1 MSSILDPQGVMKI
14 LEDRTV
20 EKINSFFPLVGRKQ
34 TLIAK
39 KVYTAG
45 NTDLDDIASQK
56 RARLRNRTWSQ
67 GIYGDFDLVD
77 NETGSVVDSATNVKV
92 AAVPKITRRYSYI
105 VDGTEYQVDN
115 QWRLK
120 SGVYARRKAN
130 GQLESQ
136 FNLSEGRGFRLGFD
150 PGKKRFSMGYKSA
163 NVQLLPVLQAL
174 GIKDETIR
182 EAWGPELY
190 ARSVADKK
198 RGEVV
203 KLAKQLSRGA
213 TPANDTEAAEIV
225 KEAYSKTALRE
236 DTTAI
241 TLGAAFDKVSG
252 GSLLASSTKLLAI
265 NRGEKEVDNRDS
277 LRFKELWSINDHIP
291 ERIGNSE
298 RRIKYKLGNNL
309 DRKDNI
315 RAIITPDVFNIPIK
329 SFFTSGSL
337 AQQTS
342 QVNPVDMLG
351 GFLRTTIMGQGGI
364 ANEQAVSDDA
374 KLIDSSHLGFIDP
387 VHTPEGKRSGI
398 AGHLALGVKKKG
410 TTPMITLYDTKSGSY
425 VDKSPAE
432 LANKAIAFP
441 DQYDFSG
448 KKPKAVDDLV
458 TVMRKDGG
466 DPEKI
471 SSDEV
476 DYILRSPKQMF
487 SITANLIPFLPS
499 DQANRAG
506 MATRHM
512 EQSVALKD
520 REQPL
525 VQVVSGNP
533 DPRFKTWENIVGSFT
548 SHNSPVSG
556 TVSSVSNSKI
566 TVVDAKGNKSEIPLY
581 DNFPLNDKKAFISS
595 NPLVKKGDK
604 VKAGQT
610 LADTNFTKDGT
621 LAMGTNLRVG
631 YLPYKGLVFEDGI
644 VISESAAKK
653 LTSEHLHKNR
663 AYVEKSMQVGLKK
676 FRANFPGA
684 ISDENATKLDEDGVI
699 KKGQRVDPGDTLMT
713 VLQKTEPSK
722 DQALLKGIHKSLVRP
737 FKDKSVAW
745 GKPYAGT
752 VTDVVRNGREIMVY
766 VKTEE
771 PADVG
776 DKLTGRHG
784 NKGVITAVIPD
795 EEMPTDGDGNALQII
810 YNPSGVPGRINLGQV
825 LETSLAKVADKNGE
839 PYAVE
844 NFQPDGGKKII
855 RVKEHTRTI
864 QTKEGP
870 KQVTIKAHDR
880 EVGYQEQ
887 VKKILDKEGIS
898 ETTELFDPV
907 TGKSLG
913 EVLVGK
919 QYTLK
924 LLHQIDKKLRARAHG
939 YGHDYDANLVPKGG
953 GETGAAQRFGE
964 LGLYAMLAHGAT
976 ANIRDALTYK
986 SDKQQDDIWTAVQT
1000 GQILPSPKP
1009 TFAYEK
1015 FLAYMSALGLN
1026 VEKEGNGLVVSPLTD
1041 KQILETSS
1049 GEITD
1054 GSRVIRGKDLKP
1066 EKGGLFDEEV
1076 TGGPGG
1082 NNWSHIALGTAM
1094 PNPMFEKGVRS
1105 LLGITGKEYDA
1116 VMEGKK
1122 GIAEDGSVVSSDKE
1136 SMSGPQ
1142 GLVAALGLVNV
1153 DKELAEAKEE
1163 IKTAR
1168 RGELD
1173 KLNKKIKYLLMLKNN
1188 GLSADEAYGINN
1200 VPVLPP
1206 IFRPITAMEG
1216 GDLNIDGTNMLYRDI
1231 AMLNQKLKEAD
1242 GVLPEEATARL
1253 RGDLYN
1259 AVDALMGV
1267 SAPSESAT
1275 TLDGQARPPGILTIL
1290 SGRNSPKQSF
1300 FHKRILDRKQDISMR
1315 SVIVPDMDLH
1325 LDELGLPRKGAMKI
1339 YRPFVVKEL
1348 VSMGYTPLKARE
1360 EIEKNS
1366 SLANRALEVAVN
1378 KRPVLFKRDPVL
1390 HKFGIMAFKP
1400 KLHDEKSIHIHP
1412 LVTGG
1417 FNADFDG
1424 DTMAVFVPVSQEA
1437 VDEAYKMMPS
1447 KNLYNP
1453 ATGRVMY
1460 QPSLEGQLGLYLM
1473 TSLGKKTS
1481 KKFADQKEAL
1491 AAAEKGEIS
1500 MTDVVD
1506 MGGMKTTAGRVLFNN
1521 ALPTKVRSDELLT
1534 DPKMVM
1540 GKGLLQKVLRDVAK
1554 KTPAEFQQ
1562 TADRIKDLGFGH
1574 AYNTG
1579 FSFDLDD
1586 FNTLTGIRDKHMK
1599 AARVKER
1606 SIRKKQKMKLIS
1618 AKAAD
1623 AQIVDLYTSVTASM
1637 SEEAKKSLD
1646 KQGNKLRAMNKAGVK
1661 PAWGQLQQMLLGPML
1676 LENAQGRVIPVPV
1689 DRSYSEGLRSSD
1701 YFVASSGARKGLIE
1715 KVQSVQKPGAL
1726 NKQLANTAISYIV
1739 TENNCGT
1746 SKGIALDVSDTD
1758 LVDRFTAKPIKLL
1771 GGLVPANTAITPALL
1786 AKMKSGKTSKIVAR
1800 SPLKCE
1806 SKKGICSHCYGL
1818 SDGGRPLEVGTNI
1831 GLIAGTSLGERGTQL
1846 SMKTFHGGGIVGANS
1861 GVVGGI
1867 DRISQLLKMPA
1878 ILPNAA
1884 TLSPVT
1890 ATISKVVES
1899 PVGGFDIS
1907 IGDESVYVPS
1917 GRTLTVGVGD
1927 KVKKGQR
1934 MSSGIIEPRDLLDK
1948 TNVDTVQAYI
1958 AGEIDKVYKSE
1969 GIKRRNI
1976 EVVTK
1981 AVTNLGRVTDPGDSS
1996 FVRNDYISL
2005 SHAAALNRSGKL
2017 KNPLRVTPTLRGIET
2032 LPLDQSTDWIA
2043 RLQYRKL
2050 KETFIRAANEGW
2062 ESDLHGTHP
2071 APGIAFS
2078 AEFGK
2083 KREGEGGPY

>member
-1 MSSILDPQGVMKI
+1 MSNILDPQGVMKT

-20 EKINSFFPLVGRKQ
+20 EKINSFFPMVGRKQ
-34 TLIAK
+34 TLVARNL
-39 KVYTAG
+39 YTTG
-45 NTDLDDIASQK
+45 DVDIDDIASQK
-56 RARLRNRTWSQ
+56 RARLRNRTWAQ
-67 GIYGDFDLVD
+67 GVYGDFDLVD
-77 NETGSVVDSATNVKV
+77 NETGKTVDSVNKVKV
-92 AAVPKITRRYSYI
+92 AALPKITRRYSFI

-130 GQLESQ
+130 GELESQ
-136 FNLSEGRGFRLGFD
+136 FNLAEGRGFRLGFD
-150 PGKKRFSMGYKSA
+150 PTRRRFLMGYGSA

-174 GIKDETIR
+174 GVKDETIR
-182 EAWGPELY
+182 AAWGPELY

-203 KLAKQLSRGA
+203 KLAKQLSRGPV
-213 TPANDTEAAEIV
+213 PANDTEAAAIV
-225 KEAYSKTALRE
+225 RDAYEKTSLRE

-241 TLGAAFDKVSG
+241 TLGAPYSKVSG
-252 GSLLASSTKLLAI
+252 GSLLASSKKLLAI
-265 NRGEKEVDNRDS
+265 NRGEAEVDNRDS
-277 LRFKELWSINDHIP
+277 LRFKELWSVNDHIP
-291 ERIGNSE
+291 ERIGNSA
-298 RRIKYKLGNNL
+298 RRIKYKLGNNI
-309 DRKDNI
+309 DRKDSI
-315 RAIITPDVFNIPIK
+315 RAIVTPDVFNVPIK
-329 SFFTSGSL
+329 NFFTSGQL

-342 QVNPVDMLG
+342 QVNPIDMVG

-364 ANEQAVSDDA
+364 ANDQAVSDDA
-374 KLIDSSHLGFIDP
+374 KLIDSSHIGFIDP

-398 AGHLALGVKKKG
+398 SGHLSLGVMKDGK
-410 TTPMITLYDTKSGSY
+410 TPKIKLFDVKAGAY
-425 VDKSPAE
+425 VDKSPSE
-432 LANKAIAFP
+432 LANKAVAFP

-448 KKPKAVDDLV
+448 KKPKALDDLI
-458 TVMRKDGG
+458 TVVKKDGG

-471 SSDEV
+471 SAGEV

-512 EQSVALKD
+512 EQAVALKD

-533 DPRFKTWENIVGSFT
+533 DPRFKTWENIMGSFT

-556 TVSSVSNSKI
+556 TVLSVGKSKI
-566 TVVDAKGNKSEIPLY
+566 TLVDGKGQKSEVPLY

-595 NPLVKKGDK
+595 IPLVKKGDT

-631 YLPYKGLVFEDGI
+631 YIPYKGQVFEDGI
-644 VISESAAKK
+644 VISESASKK

-663 AYVEKSMQVGLKK
+663 SFVEKNMQIGLKK

-684 ISDENATKLDEDGVI
+684 VSDENAAKLDEDGVI

-722 DQALLKGIHKSLVRP
+722 EQAMLKGIHKSLVKP
-737 FKDKSVAW
+737 FKDKSVSW
-745 GKPYAGT
+745 EKPYSGV
-752 VTDVVRNGREIMVY
+752 VTDVIRNGREIMVY

-771 PADVG
+771 SADVG

-795 EEMPTDGDGNALQII
+795 EEMPRDADGNPLQII

-825 LETSLAKVADKNGE
+825 LETCLGKVADKNGE

-844 NFQPDGGKKII
+844 NFQSSGQKKVI

-870 KQVTIKAHDR
+870 KQITIQAHDR
-880 EVGYQEQ
+880 EVGYQER
-887 VKKILDKEGIS
+887 VKKILEEEGVS
-898 ETTELFDPV
+898 ETTELFDPI

-913 EVLVGK
+913 PVLVGK

-924 LLHQIDKKLRARAHG
+924 LVHQIDKKLRARAHG

-986 SDKQQDDIWTAVQT
+986 SDKQQDEIWTAIQT
-1000 GQILPSPKP
+1000 GQILPGPKP
-1009 TFAYEK
+1009 SFAYEK

-1049 GEITD
+1049 GELKE

-1066 EKGGLFDEEV
+1066 EKGGLFDEEI

-1082 NNWSHIALGTAM
+1082 NKWSHIALGTAM
-1094 PNPMFEKGVRS
+1094 PNPMFEKSVRS
-1105 LLGITGKEYDA
+1105 LLGLTGKEYDA
-1116 VMEGKK
+1116 VMAGEK
-1122 GIAEDGSVVSSDKE
+1122 GIAEDGSVTSVDKAAVT
-1136 SMSGPQ
+1136 GPQ
-1142 GLVAALGLVNV
+1142 GLVAALAAVNV
-1153 DKELAEAKEE
+1153 GEDLAKAKED

-1168 RGELD
+1168 RTELD
-1173 KLNKKIKYLLMLKNN
+1173 KLNKKIKYLLMLKKNN
-1188 GLSADEAYGINN
+1188 LSAQEAYSISN

-1206 IFRPITAMEG
+1206 IFRPVTAMEG

-1231 AMLNQKLKEAD
+1231 AMLNQKLKQAD
-1242 GVLPEEATARL
+1242 GVLPEEATAKL
-1253 RGDLYN
+1253 RADLYD
-1259 AVDALMGV
+1259 AVDALMGA
-1267 SAPSESAT
+1267 SSPTEGAT

-1339 YRPFVVKEL
+1339 FRPFVVKEL
-1348 VSMGYTPLKARE
+1348 VNMGYTPLKARE
-1360 EIEKNS
+1360 EIERNS

-1390 HKFGIMAFKP
+1390 HKFGIMGFKA
-1400 KLHDEKSIHIHP
+1400 KLHDEKAIHIHP

-1447 KNLYNP
+1447 KNLFNP

-1473 TSLGKKTS
+1473 TTMGKAVS
-1481 KKFADQKEAL
+1481 DKFSTQKEAL
-1491 AAAEKGEIS
+1491 AAAEKGSINL
-1500 MTDVVD
+1500 TDVVD
-1506 MGGMKTTAGRVLFNN
+1506 VGGLKTTAGRILFNN
-1521 ALPTKVRSDELLT
+1521 ALPTKVRSDEILT
-1534 DPKMVM
+1534 DPKMIM
-1540 GKGLLQKVLRDVAK
+1540 GKGVLQKVLRDVAT

-1562 TADRIKDLGFGH
+1562 TADNIKDLGFGH

-1579 FSFDLDD
+1579 FSFDLND
-1586 FNTLTGIRDKHMK
+1586 FNTLTSIREKHMK
-1599 AARVKER
+1599 AARTKELA
-1606 SIRKKQKMKLIS
+1606 IRKQEKMKMIS
-1618 AKAAD
+1618 PSAAEAK
-1623 AQIVDLYTSVTASM
+1623 IVDLYTAVTADM
-1637 SEEAKKSLD
+1637 SEEAKKLLD
-1646 KQGNKLRAMNKAGVK
+1646 KDGNKLRAMNKAGVK
-1661 PAWGQLQQMLLGPML
+1661 PAWAQLQQMLLGPML
-1676 LENAQGRVIPVPV
+1676 LENAKGRVIPVPV
-1689 DRSYSEGLRSSD
+1689 DRSYAEGLRSSD

-1726 NKQLANTAISYIV
+1726 NKQIANTAISYVV
-1739 TENNCGT
+1739 TENDCGT
-1746 SKGIALDVSDTD
+1746 SRGIAMDVNDRD
-1758 LVDRFTAKPIKLL
+1758 LVDRFTAKSMRV
-1771 GGLVPANTAITPALL
+1771 GNSSVPANTAITPALL
-1786 AKMKSGKTSKIVAR
+1786 SKMKTSKLGKVLAR
-1800 SPLKCE
+1800 SPMKCA
-1806 SKKGICSHCYGL
+1806 SKKGICSKCYGVM
-1818 SDGGRPLEVGTNI
+1818 DGGRPVEVGTNI
-1831 GLIAGTSLGERGTQL
+1831 GLIAGTALGERGTQL
-1846 SMKTFHGGGIVGANS
+1846 SMKTFHSGGVAGGSA

-1878 ILPNAA
+1878 TLPNAA
-1884 TLSPVT
+1884 SLSPVSAEVT
-1890 ATISKVVES
+1890 KITES
-1899 PVGGFDIS
+1899 PVGGYDLTV
-1907 IGDESVYVPS
+1907 GDEEVYVPS
-1917 GRTLTVGVGD
+1917 GRTLSVGVGD
-1927 KVKKGQR
+1927 KVRKGQR
-1934 MSSGIIEPRDLLDK
+1934 LSSGVIEPRDLLSK
-1948 TNVDTVQAYI
+1948 TNIDTVQAYI
-1958 AGEIDKVYKSE
+1958 SDEINKVYGSE

-1981 AVTNLGRVTDPGDSS
+1981 AVTNLGRVTDPGDSD
-1996 FVRNDYISL
+1996 FVKNDYISL
-2005 SHAAALNRSGKL
+2005 SHAAALNKSGKM
-2017 KNPLRVTPTLRGIET
+2017 KNPIRVAPTLRGIET

-2078 AEFGK
+2078 AEFGNK
-2083 KREGEGGPY
+2083 KKTKGPY